1 MNYNDMFNMLGD
13 RPNPFEDQMP
23 MTPQQREFYQTPYQP
38 TFQEQPRPL
47 NWEEAFN
54 GFKTHPVLYNM
65 DGWISPYSSQNWG
78 GTSNIL
84 QYIDDQQRIP
94 NAENKIDPNRIFSAE
109 VNGLRALSA
118 DQAKILKM
126 FERKFAES
134 LTEKGKVG
142 LTEEDIEAMAAI
154 TSARSALASIERE
167 KVNIKKNIAD
177 IKIKQSQNN
186 GSSTS
191 SSDASGSRG
200 IGTMDIG
207 RSILDNIFSTP
218 TAPTTP
224 IEMQQSIPTTAVE
237 YNLTN
242 ADSASKVIDDLIPT
256 VGESVKFE
264 SEKPKTYVVVGETD
278 DDYEF
283 VTYNDEG
290 NIIPDYPNPDTT
302 ITSIDRNAKKA
313 YDNLLGSYD
322 IIEK

>member
-1 MNYNDMFNMLGD
+1 MGNLEELVQF
-13 RPNPFEDQMP
+13 
-23 MTPQQREFYQTPYQP
+23 QP
-38 TFQEQPRPL
+38 VNKVDP
-47 NWEEAFN
+47 
-54 GFKTHPVLYNM
+54 
-65 DGWISPYSSQNWG
+65 
-78 GTSNIL
+78 
-84 QYIDDQQRIP
+84 
-94 NAENKIDPNRIFSAE
+94 NKIYNSDIAA
-109 VNGLRALSA
+109 LRALGA
-118 DQAKILKM
+118 DQLKIVKL
-126 FERKFAES
+126 FETKLRES
-134 LTEKGKVG
+134 LTERGKIG
-142 LTEEDIEAMAAI
+142 LTEEDIEAMQALTAA
-154 TSARSALASIERE
+154 RGNVVSIQNAQ
-167 KVNIKKNIAD
+167 VSIKKNIAD
-177 IKIKQSQNN
+177 HKIKQYQLEQTDNKTAAKQNDAVGGRP
-186 GSSTS
+186 GSAF
-191 SSDASGSRG
+191 DV
-200 IGTMDIG
+200 G